1 MKYKLC
7 LLLALVIV
15 SGCADDFQSNIPNVK
30 FSITLSLLNPYKDT
44 HTGKLVS
51 LSMPDTYLTL
61 DRIDAR
67 FPTPSSY
74 GLGYQGLIIYHS
86 SFDEFYC
93 FDRAC
98 PNCANYGY
106 PQTSIPNDN
115 YQVTCPQCKQIY
127 SLFNYGA
134 PKNGKKGDQGLKIYK
149 SYDVIR
155 NSLRI
160 AN

>member
-1 MKYKLC
+1 MKQRLWLFLT
-7 LLLALVIV
+7 LLII
-15 SGCADDFQSNIPNVK
+15 SGCTDDYRSNIPNVK
-30 FSITLSLLNPYKDT
+30 FSISLSLLNPYKDI

-51 LSMPDTYLTL
+51 LNMPDTYLTL
-61 DRIDAR
+61 ERNDSR

-98 PNCANYGY
+98 PNCANYSY
-106 PQTSIPNDN
+106 PQTSAPSAN
-115 YQVTCPQCKQIY
+115 YQVICPKCNRIY

-134 PKNGKKGDQGLKIYK
+134 PTNGKKGDEGLKRYTSIGV
-149 SYDVIR
+149 SG
-155 NSLRI
+155 NLLRI